1 MAMMVSVVLLWP
13 KVVWMSVVHATT
25 ESHANVHS
33 FCCHLKPG
41 LSMGYAAS
49 KGHDDTHDPSVAGAE
64 WLPPEAML
72 MSVECVATGAH
83 GGTHALFCGWRLCG
97 CP

>member
-1 MAMMVSVVLLWP
+1 MLVSVILLWP
-13 KVVWMSVVHATT
+13 GVVWMSVVHATT
-25 ESHANVHS
+25 ESHENVHS

-49 KGHDDTHDPSVAGAE
+49 KGHDDTHDPGVAGAE

-72 MSVECVATGAH
+72 MSVDYVATGAH
-83 GGTHALFCGWRLCG
+83 DGALALFFGWRLCG
-97 CP
+97 CL